1 MAAPLR
7 RIQRKGAVT
16 MTTPYTKPEDYDRIP
31 DDELSET
38 EPFRQTHRSYLDML
52 PYLMSGDPDDPDTDL
67 NDGIF
72 F

>member
-1 MAAPLR
+1 
-7 RIQRKGAVT
+7 